1 MSPSQ
6 VTKAVTAETGDVEHW
21 KTPPLRGLPPE
32 EAAPTWA
39 WHGQTDG
46 GPQETVVFQKPR
58 RERPSLGKVSCK
70 QDSKTVKGSTGLSNT
85 RPQAALTRKEAQGW
99 AGQG

>member
-6 VTKAVTAETGDVEHW
+6 VTKAVTAETGDVERW

-39 WHGQTDG
+39 WHGQTDRRRTPG
-46 GPQETVVFQKPR
+46 DRGVPEAKKGETII
-58 RERPSLGKVSCK
+58 
-70 QDSKTVKGSTGLSNT
+70 
-85 RPQAALTRKEAQGW
+85 
-99 AGQG
+99 GQGQL